1 MSKKWIPWAVIGGIV
16 LVIILTIAASYN
28 GLVTKREEVRNQ
40 FANLESQYQRR
51 SDLVPNLVSTVKG
64 SADFEQDTLNQVVE
78 ARAKATS
85 VQVDPTKMSADQMQQ
100 FQSAQGELS
109 SALSRL
115 LVVVENYP
123 QLKTT
128 EAFRDLQVQLEG
140 TENRIAVARRDYN
153 EASRTYNTAIKRFP
167 TNVTAIVFGFD
178 EVVYFEA
185 DEGTEKAPSVNF
197 GQ

>member
-16 LVIILTIAASYN
+16 LVIILTIASSYN

-85 VQVDPTKMSADQMQQ
+85 VQVDPTNLSADQMQQ